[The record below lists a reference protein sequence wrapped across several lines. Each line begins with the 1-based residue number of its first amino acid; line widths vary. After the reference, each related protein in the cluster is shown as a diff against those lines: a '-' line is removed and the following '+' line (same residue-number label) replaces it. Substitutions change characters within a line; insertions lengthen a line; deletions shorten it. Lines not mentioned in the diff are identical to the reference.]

1 MGFYEVLG
9 FLIILW
15 GILLLNDQIRKLYK
29 RKRRDFLLAFYY
41 TPRLFRRD
49 LQRNKNALKLLI
61 VRKGEKNGLAKYYT
75 KLLYYFSYPLLVS
88 YALFET

>member
-29 RKRRDFLLAFYY
+29 RKRRDFW
-41 TPRLFRRD
+41 
-49 LQRNKNALKLLI
+49 
-61 VRKGEKNGLAKYYT
+61 
-75 KLLYYFSYPLLVS
+75 
-88 YALFET
+88 